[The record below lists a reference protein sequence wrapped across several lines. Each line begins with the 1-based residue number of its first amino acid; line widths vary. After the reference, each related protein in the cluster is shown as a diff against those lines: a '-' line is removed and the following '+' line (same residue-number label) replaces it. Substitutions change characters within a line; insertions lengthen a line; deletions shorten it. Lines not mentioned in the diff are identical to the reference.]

1 MYYVAKTMEI
11 AGAHSL
17 QLSYESKCEKL
28 HGHNWIITVYC
39 KAKEL
44 NQDGMV
50 CDFKHIKDKIHGYLD
65 HGNLNELL
73 PFNPTA
79 ENIAKW
85 ITDQIPECYKTKV
98 QESGGNTAIYEIDDF
113 ENENIDK

>member
-17 QLSYESKCEKL
+17 HLSYESKCEKL

-50 CDFKHIKDKIHGYLD
+50 CDPNVIKPKFKRVVEIRLFTKSMILKMKIL
-65 HGNLNELL
+65 
-73 PFNPTA
+73 
-79 ENIAKW
+79 
-85 ITDQIPECYKTKV
+85 TD
-98 QESGGNTAIYEIDDF
+98 ES
-113 ENENIDK
+113 K

>member
-1 MYYVAKTMEI
+1 M
-11 AGAHSL
+11 G
-17 QLSYESKCEKL
+17 
-28 HGHNWIITVYC
+28 
-39 KAKEL
+39 
-44 NQDGMV
+44 D
-50 CDFKHIKDKIHGYLD
+50 
-65 HGNLNELL
+65 LNELL

-113 ENENIDK
+113 ENENIDR

>member
-17 QLSYESKCEKL
+17 HLSYESKCEKL

-79 ENIAKW
+79 ENIAIRFPNVIKPKFKKVVE
-85 ITDQIPECYKTKV
+85 IRLFTKSTILKMKILTD
-98 QESGGNTAIYEIDDF
+98 ES
-113 ENENIDK
+113 K

>member
-1 MYYVAKTMEI
+1 MQARILCTFHMKVNVKNYMA
-11 AGAHSL
+11 
-17 QLSYESKCEKL
+17 
-28 HGHNWIITVYC
+28 ITGLLRFIV
-39 KAKEL
+39 KRKNL

-113 ENENIDK
+113 ENENIDR